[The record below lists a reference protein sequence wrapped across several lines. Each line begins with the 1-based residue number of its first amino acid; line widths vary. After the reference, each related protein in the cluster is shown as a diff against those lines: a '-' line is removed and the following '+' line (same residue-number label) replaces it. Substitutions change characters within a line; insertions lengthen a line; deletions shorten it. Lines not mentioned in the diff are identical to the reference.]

1 MNNQKYYASSS
12 NKKAFDALKQAGK
25 LGTFEEREEILDAN
39 RDAVMKLM
47 RF

>member
-1 MNNQKYYASSS
+1 MNNQKFYASSS

-25 LGTFEEREEILDAN
+25 LDTFEEREEVLDSN
-39 RDAVMKLM
+39 RDAVMKLI

>member
-12 NKKAFDALKQAGK
+12 NKKAYDGLKQAGK